1 MGSGRRKRFLD
12 LATQR
17 VDRAEN
23 AIRLV
28 GNLAN
33 KSNYEYTDSEVKQI
47 ITALQDAL
55 QAVKVKFK
63 SSSKKKGF
71 QFK

>member
-33 KSNYEYTDSEVKQI
+33 KSNY
-47 ITALQDAL
+47 
-55 QAVKVKFK
+55 
-63 SSSKKKGF
+63 
-71 QFK
+71 

>member
-1 MGSGRRKRFLD
+1 MGSDRRKRFLD

-33 KSNYEYTDSEVKQI
+33 KSNYEYNESEVKQI

>member
-17 VDRAEN
+17 VSRAEN

-55 QAVKVKFK
+55 QGVKVKFK